1 MIKVEENKLKK
12 TMQIAPHIFL
22 WGFLFS
28 FPLIFAEDETVWRR
42 IIARNWLPLL
52 FSAIVFYTNY
62 FLLVD
67 RYLMKKKVGLFI
79 LFNIALI
86 FSCLFLLDAIKELY
100 FLRPSFDRRP
110 FPSHRQITW
119 SRQGFSFLLAVII
132 SVAVRITTRWYEAE
146 NKREK
151 MENEYL
157 KSELTYLRY
166 QLQPHFFF
174 NTLNNIYA
182 LVAQA
187 PSLAQKSI
195 HQLSKLMRY
204 LLYESGAAEV
214 PLSKEIT
221 FIKNY
226 VHLMQLRVSE
236 QTDIQV
242 HVAAGSQ
249 DQCIAPLLFV
259 SLIEN
264 AFKHGIH
271 AAGPC
276 FIHINLQADAQ
287 QLVFTAENSNHPK
300 RKEDKSGSGIGL
312 ENLKKRLQI
321 TYPDRHQLVIH
332 SDDHKY
338 VTQLTIHFHEN
349 TLSDRR

>member
-1 MIKVEENKLKK
+1 MIKVKESKLKK
-12 TMQIAPHIFL
+12 ITQIAPHLLL

-28 FPLIFAEDETVWRR
+28 FPLIFTEDETLWKR
-42 IIARNWLPLL
+42 IMQRNWLPLL

-67 RYLMKKKVGLFI
+67 RYLMKKKVGLFV

-86 FSCLFLLDAIKELY
+86 LSCLFLLDAIKEVY
-100 FLRPSFDRRP
+100 FLRPSFGRRP
-110 FPSHRQITW
+110 FPSHRQIMW
-119 SRQGFSFLLAVII
+119 SRQGFSFLLAVFIG
-132 SVAVRITTRWYEAE
+132 VAVRITTRWYEAE
-146 NKREK
+146 TKREK

-182 LVAQA
+182 LVEQA
-187 PSLAQKSI
+187 PSRAQKSI

-236 QTDIQV
+236 QTDIQL
-242 HVAAGSQ
+242 HVDVGSQ
-249 DQCIAPLLFV
+249 DPGIAPLLFV

-271 AAGPC
+271 ATGSG

-312 ENLKKRLQI
+312 ENLEKRLQI
-321 TYPDRHQLVIH
+321 TYPGRHDLAIH
-332 SDDHKY
+332 SDEHKH
-338 VTQLTIHFHEN
+338 VTQLTINFYEN